1 MGHVSTGIRRILE
14 HPFVYEALQTAVG
27 HKVARRMVI
36 DEYVNP
42 EKNAMILD
50 IGCGPGKMLEIL
62 SDVEYVGVDFNE
74 SYIKSARELY
84 VGKGNFLVGNAT
96 SIDLPEDEQ
105 FDIILAYNLMHHMED
120 VEVSEL
126 LDSSKKF
133 LKKGGKLISMDPC
146 LVSDATLFAR
156 MLIKFDRGTSIRTAE
171 GYSNLAINRFEKIE
185 SHVRYDLLNFTYPH
199 CILSCIK

>member
-1 MGHVSTGIRRILE
+1 MGHVSTGIRRVLE
-14 HPFVYEALQTAVG
+14 HPFFYEALQTAVG

-36 DEYVNP
+36 DEYVRP
-42 EKNAMILD
+42 EKKSMILD

-74 SYIKSARELY
+74 SYIESARELY
-84 VGKGNFLVGNAT
+84 AGKGKFFVSNAT

-120 VEVSEL
+120 EEVIQL

-133 LKKGGKLISMDPC
+133 LKKGGRLISMDPC
-146 LVSDATLFAR
+146 LVLDATLFAKI
-156 MLIKFDRGTSIRTAE
+156 LIKFDRGTSIRTAE
-171 GYSNLAINRFEKIE
+171 DYSNLAKNSFEKVE
-185 SHVRYDLLNFTYPH
+185 SNVRYDLLNFTYPH
-199 CILSCIK
+199 CILCCFK